1 MSPNQNQ
8 NSEDGSLVTTH
19 GKSMQV
25 NLLRVILLL
34 FILLTS
40 IIGIT
45 GKYIYADLNKR
56 CDENKTSA
64 DLAEKSASAALIH
77 SAVVDEKILTIQ
89 RTIDKIDVN
98 VSELLRRMPR

>member
-1 MSPNQNQ
+1 MPPSQNQ
-8 NSEDGSLVTTH
+8 SENDSFVSTN
-19 GKSMQV
+19 GKRMSV

-34 FILLTS
+34 FILLSS
-40 IIGIT
+40 IIGFT
-45 GKYIYADLNKR
+45 GKYIYADLSKR

-64 DLAEKSASAALIH
+64 ELAEKSASAALVH